1 MPQNDKLSG
10 IVVYTIHDNDK
21 LRDTLRDLIKAKYT
35 ATYLDE
41 STYGIPIQSENRQK
55 VIDEL
60 RELCDK
66 ACTKNNSKYSGNDS
80 VCLYYPTFYEN
91 SRVNRYIKQ
100 VYIKCPETINID

>member
-10 IVVYTIHDNDK
+10 IVVYTIHNNDT
-21 LRDTLRDLIKAKYT
+21 LRDTLRELIKGKYT
-35 ATYLDE
+35 AIYIDE
-41 STYGIPIQSENRQK
+41 STYGIPIQSENK
-55 VIDEL
+55 KNVVKEL
-60 RELCDK
+60 KELSKK
-66 ACTKNNSKYSGNDS
+66 ACKETDSKYSDNDS